1 MIRPRSDTKTKG
13 GDKRIRKEKRRSDNG
28 NEEERKE
35 TNPSRDPCKTSMKE
49 SIYSEA
55 AYKL

>member
-1 MIRPRSDTKTKG
+1 MIRPKSDTKTKG

-55 AYKL
+55 A